1 MLRLNNKT
9 EQDFLNKMWVE
20 RLQKAGIEIK
30 DNRYWL
36 VDIDGTTYITEDAE
50 FVKEYEEN
58 LDNKI
63 VNVIP
68 TYTLTDLH
76 YKLSEWHTE
85 YKGLKFGGPIMW
97 KDAPFYFAQYEG
109 APDDSP
115 FVVYSEYPICAAAML
130 LANCAKYGA
139 GYVKDISG
147 KQNGK

>member
-20 RLQKAGIEIK
+20 RLQESGIEIK

-50 FVKEYEEN
+50 FIKEYEEN

-76 YKLSEWHTE
+76 YKLSEWHPE

-97 KDAPFYFAQYEG
+97 KDAPFYFAQYEE
-109 APDDSP
+109 APENSP
-115 FVVYSEYPICAAAML
+115 FIIYSEYPIYAAALL

-147 KQNGK
+147 KQNGR